1 MYVYIYIYVMYMHIL
16 CRIMIS
22 QEYIPT
28 LSPLMACFDPKN
40 MCPRRH
46 LRLALTSA
54 RHPMGRAG
62 ELWTRTVTCPMK
74 K

>member
-1 MYVYIYIYVMYMHIL
+1 MYMHIL

-22 QEYIPT
+22 KGYIPT

-40 MCPRRH
+40 TCPRRH

-54 RHPMGRAG
+54 RRPMGRAG
-62 ELWTRTVTCPMK
+62 GLWTRTVTCPMK